1 MLFIGIIADIKTYYL
16 NLTEANL
23 MAESEA
29 GDPKWNF
36 EYSMSDRYSLESF
49 NQTEFNRLLN
59 RLMTNDTDLRTFYFH
74 YYRFSDSLKN
84 DFCDDLC
91 KDKFLN
97 DIMIGNPYDKSPKS
111 VLNRG

>member
-1 MLFIGIIADIKTYYL
+1 MIGMIADIDTYFL

-23 MAESEA
+23 MSETEEE
-29 GDPKWNF
+29 DPKWHF
-36 EYSMSDRYSLESF
+36 EYSMAERYSLNNFSF
-49 NQTEFNRLLN
+49 SEFSRLIN
-59 RLMTNDTDLRTFYFH
+59 RLMTNDTDLRTFYYH

-84 DFCDDLC
+84 DFCDDQC

-97 DIMIGNPYDKSPKS
+97 DIIIGNPYDKNPKS